1 MDSGT
6 GSGLRS
12 QSGEKNAEWCVL
24 STKEWVD
31 WGLPYC
37 LHGCC
42 SFFCHCVWLCG
53 DSGMMYVACVTV
65 WWQWYD
71 VCCMCDCGDSVMRC
85 VACVTVV
92 TVLWGVLYVW
102 LWWQCYDVCCMC
114 DCGDSVMSYVACVVT
129 VLWGMLHM
137 WLCGDSVNEV
147 CCICDCV
154 VTVLMRYVVCMTA
167 CCGCVMAGC
176 WMACSA
182 HFVIVYFLMAV
193 WRCMWRTESLP
204 ASFWMKW
211 KWGPV
216 TLF

>member
-1 MDSGT
+1 MRFRTSAETLKLAFSCMLFKWVNENMDSGT

-53 DSGMMYVACVTV
+53 DSGMMYVV
-65 WWQWYD
+65 
-71 VCCMCDCGDSVMRC
+71 
-85 VACVTVV
+85 CVTVV
-92 TVLWGVLYVW
+92 TVLWVMLHV
-102 LWWQCYDVCCMC
+102 WWQCYEVCCMC

-154 VTVLMRYVVCMTA
+154 VTVLMRYVAYVT
-167 CCGCVMAGC
+167 
-176 WMACSA
+176 
-182 HFVIVYFLMAV
+182 V
-193 WRCMWRTESLP
+193 WWQC
-204 ASFWMKW
+204 
-211 KWGPV
+211 
-216 TLF
+216 